1 MDYSKIVEVRATNT
15 RQKFICSS
23 KDKIMDNGS
32 CYQLITQSFYKNCS
46 KVTPTISKTE
56 FNRLM
61 KMGVLGEPYKRKK
74 AFGLVTMYNFI
85 VGNEE

>member
-1 MDYSKIVEVRATNT
+1 MDYSKFVEVRAINT

-32 CYQLITQSFYKNCS
+32 CYQLITQSFHKDWA
-46 KVTPTISKTE
+46 KLTPIISKTE

-61 KMGVLGEPYKRKK
+61 KMGVLGEPYKRKR

-85 VGNEE
+85 VD

>member
-32 CYQLITQSFYKNCS
+32 CYQLITQSFYKDWS
-46 KVTPTISKTE
+46 DVTPAISKTE

-61 KMGVLGEPYKRKK
+61 KMGVLGEPYKRKRK
-74 AFGLVTMYNFI
+74 FGLEVTMYDF
-85 VGNEE
+85 VVD